1 MCKNEGYLTMDSEGK
16 ISKARLEEIRE
27 IIEIK
32 GMSITY
38 LNFTIDEIELIIA
51 QTPMKDCVKEI
62 CRMRFLKEMTIDE
75 IADKEQIDRKT
86 VIARLKKATPR
97 LKRTAMRIF
106 K

>member
-1 MCKNEGYLTMDSEGK
+1 MDSEGK

-97 LKRTAMRIF
+97 L
-106 K
+106 

>member
-1 MCKNEGYLTMDSEGK
+1 MDSEGK

-27 IIEIK
+27 TIEIK

-38 LNFTIDEIELIIA
+38 LNFTSYEIELIID
-51 QTPMKDCVKEI
+51 QTPMKDCTKEI

>member
-1 MCKNEGYLTMDSEGK
+1 MDSEGK

-27 IIEIK
+27 TIEIK
-32 GMSITY
+32 GMNITY
-38 LNFTIDEIELIIA
+38 LNFTSDEIELIIS

-75 IADKEQIDRKT
+75 IADKEKIDRKT

>member
-1 MCKNEGYLTMDSEGK
+1 MDSEGK

-51 QTPMKDCVKEI
+51 QAPMKDCVKEI

>member
-1 MCKNEGYLTMDSEGK
+1 MDSEGK

-51 QTPMKDCVKEI
+51 QTPMKDCTKEI

-97 LKRTAMRIF
+97 LKKTAMRIF

>member
-1 MCKNEGYLTMDSEGK
+1 MDSEGK

-27 IIEIK
+27 TIEIK

-51 QTPMKDCVKEI
+51 QTPMKDCTKEI
-62 CRMRFLKEMTIDE
+62 YRMRFLKEMTIDE

>member
-1 MCKNEGYLTMDSEGK
+1 MCKDEEYLTMDSEGK

-27 IIEIK
+27 TIEIK

-51 QTPMKDCVKEI
+51 QTPMKDCTKEI
-62 CRMRFLKEMTIDE
+62 CRMRFLKEITIDE
-75 IADKEQIDRKT
+75 IADKQQIDRKT

>member
-1 MCKNEGYLTMDSEGK
+1 
-16 ISKARLEEIRE
+16 
-27 IIEIK
+27 
-32 GMSITY
+32 MSITY

>member
-1 MCKNEGYLTMDSEGK
+1 MDSEGK

-27 IIEIK
+27 TIEIK

-51 QTPMKDCVKEI
+51 QTPMKDCTKEI

>member
-1 MCKNEGYLTMDSEGK
+1 MDSEGK

>member
-1 MCKNEGYLTMDSEGK
+1 MDSEGK

-27 IIEIK
+27 TIEIK

-51 QTPMKDCVKEI
+51 QTPMKDCTKEI

-75 IADKEQIDRKT
+75 IADKQQIDRKT

>member
-1 MCKNEGYLTMDSEGK
+1 MDSEGK

-27 IIEIK
+27 TIEIK

-51 QTPMKDCVKEI
+51 QTPMKDCTKEI
-62 CRMRFLKEMTIDE
+62 CRMRFLKEMTIDD

>member
-1 MCKNEGYLTMDSEGK
+1 MCKVEGYLTMDSEGK

-27 IIEIK
+27 TIEIK

-38 LNFTIDEIELIIA
+38 LNFTIDEIELIIV
-51 QTPMKDCVKEI
+51 QTPMKDCTKEI

>member
-1 MCKNEGYLTMDSEGK
+1 MDSEGK

-27 IIEIK
+27 TIEIK

-38 LNFTIDEIELIIA
+38 LNFTIDEIDLIIA
-51 QTPMKDCVKEI
+51 QTPMKDCTKEI

>member
-1 MCKNEGYLTMDSEGK
+1 MCNDKEYFKMDSEGK

>member
-1 MCKNEGYLTMDSEGK
+1 MDSEGK

-51 QTPMKDCVKEI
+51 QTPMKDCTKEI

-97 LKRTAMRIF
+97 LKRTRCVFSSNRKAYPF
-106 K
+106 G

>member
-1 MCKNEGYLTMDSEGK
+1 MCNDEECFTMDSEGK

>member
-1 MCKNEGYLTMDSEGK
+1 MDSEGK

-75 IADKEQIDRKT
+75 IADKEQIDSKT

>member
-1 MCKNEGYLTMDSEGK
+1 MDSEGK

-51 QTPMKDCVKEI
+51 QTPMKDCTKEI